1 MENNNFKQNNDES
14 KALQTL
20 QEYGENLRR
29 RQRLEQTIDR
39 LAAAE
44 TSARRIPPYIYIM
57 SGVAACLLIL
67 WLALPLRD
75 NTAGQQK
82 PVYQAKVVPDSGND
96 TIMSLSD
103 ENNEVAVLEE
113 RQPQRKA
120 RPAREGSPMAAVTAH
135 PAVSSETAPVPESI
149 AMPSDVDL
157 RMQEKPAEEADML
170 LVADQPS
177 VPAADNAPD
186 TIPAPARTMHIITNN
201 VPVSYEPDVDSRKF
215 QFFPKLKSYRHRQL
229 PLFAYQFNKQNIKT
243 NF

>member
-44 TSARRIPPYIYIM
+44 TPARRIPPYIYII

-67 WLALPLRD
+67 WLVFPLKD
-75 NTAGQQK
+75 KGMEAQK
-82 PVYQAKVVPDSGND
+82 PVYQAKVMLDSGNN

-113 RQPQRKA
+113 RQPQRA
-120 RPAREGSPMAAVTAH
+120 AHPAVEGSPMAAVTAH
-135 PAVSSETAPVPESI
+135 PAVSSETDPAPESI
-149 AMPSDVDL
+149 AMPADADF
-157 RMQEKPAEEADML
+157 RMQERPAEEAEMFL
-170 LVADQPS
+170 AAEQPT
-177 VPAADNAPD
+177 VPAADNAHD
-186 TIPAPARTMHIITNN
+186 TIPAPARPMYIITNN
-201 VPVSYEPDVDSRKF
+201 VLVSYEPDDDSRKF
-215 QFFPKLKSYRHRQL
+215 QFFPKLRSGRQRQL
-229 PLFAYQFNKQNIKT
+229 PLLAHQFNN
-243 NF
+243 

>member
-44 TSARRIPPYIYIM
+44 TPARRIPPYIYII

-67 WLALPLRD
+67 WLVFPLKD
-75 NTAGQQK
+75 KGMEEQK
-82 PVYQAKVVPDSGND
+82 PVYQAKVVPDSNRNALP
-96 TIMSLSD
+96 TLSEESREED
-103 ENNEVAVLEE
+103 VVEE
-113 RQPQRKA
+113 RQPQRA
-120 RPAREGSPMAAVTAH
+120 AHPAVEGSPMAAVTAH
-135 PAVSSETAPVPESI
+135 PAVSSETASSPESI

-157 RMQEKPAEEADML
+157 RMQEKPADEADML

-177 VPAADNAPD
+177 VPAADNVHD
-186 TIPAPARTMHIITNN
+186 TIPAPARPMYIITNN
-201 VPVSYEPDVDSRKF
+201 VLVSYEPDEESRKF
-215 QFFPKLKSYRHRQL
+215 QFFPKLRSGRQRQL
-229 PLFAYQFNKQNIKT
+229 PLLAHQFNN
-243 NF
+243 

>member
-44 TSARRIPPYIYIM
+44 TPARRIPPYIYII

-67 WLALPLRD
+67 WLVFPLKD
-75 NTAGQQK
+75 KGTGAQK
-82 PVYQAKVVPDSGND
+82 PVYQANVVPDNNRNALP
-96 TIMSLSD
+96 TLS
-103 ENNEVAVLEE
+103 EESREEAVVEK
-113 RQPQRKA
+113 RQLQREA

-135 PAVSSETAPVPESI
+135 PAVSSETAPAPESI
-149 AMPSDVDL
+149 AMPADADL

-177 VPAADNAPD
+177 VPAADNAHD
-186 TIPAPARTMHIITNN
+186 TIPAPARPMYIITNN
-201 VPVSYEPDVDSRKF
+201 VLVSYEPDDDSRKF
-215 QFFPKLKSYRHRQL
+215 QFFPKLRSGRQRQL
-229 PLFAYQFNKQNIKT
+229 PLLAHQFNN
-243 NF
+243 

>member
-44 TSARRIPPYIYIM
+44 TPARRIPPYIYII

-67 WLALPLRD
+67 WLVFPLKD
-75 NTAGQQK
+75 KGMEAQK
-82 PVYQAKVVPDSGND
+82 PVYQAKVVTDSSRNALP
-96 TIMSLSD
+96 SLS
-103 ENNEVAVLEE
+103 EESREEAVVEK
-113 RQPQRKA
+113 RQLQREA

-135 PAVSSETAPVPESI
+135 PAVSSETAPAPESI
-149 AMPSDVDL
+149 AMPADVDL

-186 TIPAPARTMHIITNN
+186 TIPAPARPMYIITNN
-201 VPVSYEPDVDSRKF
+201 VLVSYEPDDDSRKF
-215 QFFPKLKSYRHRQL
+215 QFFPKLRSGRQWQL
-229 PLFAYQFNKQNIKT
+229 PLLAHQFNN
-243 NF
+243 

>member
-44 TSARRIPPYIYIM
+44 TPARRIPPYIYII

-67 WLALPLRD
+67 WLVFPLKD
-75 NTAGQQK
+75 KGMEAQK
-82 PVYQAKVVPDSGND
+82 PVYQANVVTDSIRNALP
-96 TIMSLSD
+96 SLS
-103 ENNEVAVLEE
+103 EESREEAVVEK
-113 RQPQRKA
+113 RQLQRA
-120 RPAREGSPMAAVTAH
+120 AHPAREGSPMAAVTAH
-135 PAVSSETAPVPESI
+135 PAVSSETAPAPESI
-149 AMPSDVDL
+149 AMPADVDL
-157 RMQEKPAEEADML
+157 RMQEKPAEEADMH

-177 VPAADNAPD
+177 VPAADNTHD
-186 TIPAPARTMHIITNN
+186 TIPAPARPTYIITNN

-215 QFFPKLKSYRHRQL
+215 QFFPKLRSGRQRQL
-229 PLFAYQFNKQNIKT
+229 PLLAHQFNN
-243 NF
+243 

>member
-44 TSARRIPPYIYIM
+44 TPARRIPPYIYII

-67 WLALPLRD
+67 WLVFPLKD
-75 NTAGQQK
+75 KGTGAQK
-82 PVYQAKVVPDSGND
+82 PVYQANVVPDSSRNALP
-96 TIMSLSD
+96 SLS
-103 ENNEVAVLEE
+103 EESREEAVVEKL
-113 RQPQRKA
+113 QPQRAA

-135 PAVSSETAPVPESI
+135 PAVSSETAPAPESI
-149 AMPSDVDL
+149 AMPADADL
-157 RMQEKPAEEADML
+157 RMQEKPAEETDMH

-177 VPAADNAPD
+177 VPAADNTHD
-186 TIPAPARTMHIITNN
+186 TIPAPARPMYIITNN
-201 VPVSYEPDVDSRKF
+201 VLVSYEPDDDSRKF
-215 QFFPKLKSYRHRQL
+215 QFFPKLRSGRQRQL
-229 PLFAYQFNKQNIKT
+229 PLLAHQFNN
-243 NF
+243 

>member
-44 TSARRIPPYIYIM
+44 TPARRIPPYIYII

-67 WLALPLRD
+67 WLVFPLKD
-75 NTAGQQK
+75 KGTGAQK
-82 PVYQAKVVPDSGND
+82 PVYQANVVTDSIRNALP
-96 TIMSLSD
+96 TLSE
-103 ENNEVAVLEE
+103 ENREEAVVEE
-113 RQPQRKA
+113 LQPQREA

-135 PAVSSETAPVPESI
+135 PAVSSETAPAPESI
-149 AMPSDVDL
+149 AMPADADL

-186 TIPAPARTMHIITNN
+186 TIPAPARPMYIITNN
-201 VPVSYEPDVDSRKF
+201 VLVSYEPDDDSRKF
-215 QFFPKLKSYRHRQL
+215 QFFPKLRSGRQRQL
-229 PLFAYQFNKQNIKT
+229 PLLAHQFNN
-243 NF
+243 

>member
-29 RQRLEQTIDR
+29 RQRLEQSIDR
-39 LAAAE
+39 QAAAE
-44 TSARRIPPYIYIM
+44 TPARRIAPYIYII

-67 WLALPLRD
+67 WLVFPLKD
-75 NTAGQQK
+75 KGMEAQK
-82 PVYQAKVVPDSGND
+82 PVYQANVVTDSSRNALP
-96 TIMSLSD
+96 TLS
-103 ENNEVAVLEE
+103 EESREEAVVEE
-113 RQPQRKA
+113 RQPQREA

-135 PAVSSETAPVPESI
+135 PAVSSETAPAPESI
-149 AMPSDVDL
+149 AMPADADL

-186 TIPAPARTMHIITNN
+186 TMPAPARTMHIITNN
-201 VPVSYEPDVDSRKF
+201 MPVSYEPDVDSRKF

-229 PLFAYQFNKQNIKT
+229 PLFAYQFNKQSIKT

>member
-44 TSARRIPPYIYIM
+44 TPARRIPPYIYII

-67 WLALPLRD
+67 WLVFPLKD
-75 NTAGQQK
+75 KGTGAQK
-82 PVYQAKVVPDSGND
+82 PVYQAKVMLDSGNN

-113 RQPQRKA
+113 RQPQRAA
-120 RPAREGSPMAAVTAH
+120 RPAREGSPMAAITAH
-135 PAVSSETAPVPESI
+135 PAVSSETAPAPESI
-149 AMPSDVDL
+149 AMPADADL

-170 LVADQPS
+170 LVTDQPS
-177 VPAADNAPD
+177 VPAADNIHD
-186 TIPAPARTMHIITNN
+186 TIPAPARPMYIITNN
-201 VPVSYEPDVDSRKF
+201 VLVSYEPDDDSRKF
-215 QFFPKLKSYRHRQL
+215 QFFPKLRSGRQRQL
-229 PLFAYQFNKQNIKT
+229 PLLAHQFNN
-243 NF
+243 

>member
-1 MENNNFKQNNDES
+1 M
-14 KALQTL
+14 QTL

-44 TSARRIPPYIYIM
+44 TPARRIPPYIYII

-67 WLALPLRD
+67 WLVFPLKD
-75 NTAGQQK
+75 KGTGAQK
-82 PVYQAKVVPDSGND
+82 PVYQANVVTDSIRNALP
-96 TIMSLSD
+96 TLSE
-103 ENNEVAVLEE
+103 ENREEAVVEE
-113 RQPQRKA
+113 LQPQREA

-135 PAVSSETAPVPESI
+135 PAVSSETAPAPESI
-149 AMPSDVDL
+149 AMPADADL

-186 TIPAPARTMHIITNN
+186 TIPAPARPMYIITNN
-201 VPVSYEPDVDSRKF
+201 VLVSYEPDDDSRKF
-215 QFFPKLKSYRHRQL
+215 QFFPKLRSGRQRQL
-229 PLFAYQFNKQNIKT
+229 PLLAHQFNN
-243 NF
+243 

>member
-44 TSARRIPPYIYIM
+44 TPARRIPPYIYII

-67 WLALPLRD
+67 WLVFPLKD
-75 NTAGQQK
+75 KGTGAQK
-82 PVYQAKVVPDSGND
+82 PVYQAKVVTDSSRNALP
-96 TIMSLSD
+96 SLS
-103 ENNEVAVLEE
+103 EESREEAVVEK
-113 RQPQRKA
+113 RQLQREA

-135 PAVSSETAPVPESI
+135 PAVSSETAPAPESI
-149 AMPSDVDL
+149 AMPADADL

-177 VPAADNAPD
+177 VPAADNSPD
-186 TIPAPARTMHIITNN
+186 TIPAPARPIYIITNN
-201 VPVSYEPDVDSRKF
+201 VLVSYEPDDDSRKF
-215 QFFPKLKSYRHRQL
+215 QFFPKLRSGRQRQL
-229 PLFAYQFNKQNIKT
+229 PLLAHQFNN
-243 NF
+243 

>member
-44 TSARRIPPYIYIM
+44 TPARRIPPYIYII

-67 WLALPLRD
+67 WLVFPLKD
-75 NTAGQQK
+75 KGTGAQK
-82 PVYQAKVVPDSGND
+82 PVYQANVVTDSIRNALP
-96 TIMSLSD
+96 TLSE
-103 ENNEVAVLEE
+103 ENREEAVVEE
-113 RQPQRKA
+113 LQPQREA

-135 PAVSSETAPVPESI
+135 PAVSSETAPAPESI
-149 AMPSDVDL
+149 AMPADVDL
-157 RMQEKPAEEADML
+157 RMQERPAEEADML

-177 VPAADNAPD
+177 VPAADNVHD

>member
-44 TSARRIPPYIYIM
+44 TPARRISPYIYII

-67 WLALPLRD
+67 WLVFPLKD
-75 NTAGQQK
+75 KGMEAQK
-82 PVYQAKVVPDSGND
+82 PVYQANVVTDSNRHASP
-96 TIMSLSD
+96 TLSE
-103 ENNEVAVLEE
+103 ENREEAVVEK
-113 RQPQRKA
+113 RQLQRA
-120 RPAREGSPMAAVTAH
+120 AHPTVESSPMAAVTAH
-135 PAVSSETAPVPESI
+135 PAVSSETAPAPESI
-149 AMPSDVDL
+149 AMPADADL

-186 TIPAPARTMHIITNN
+186 TIPAPARPMYIITNN
-201 VPVSYEPDVDSRKF
+201 VLVSYEPDDDSRKF
-215 QFFPKLKSYRHRQL
+215 QFFPKLRSGRQRQL
-229 PLFAYQFNKQNIKT
+229 PLLAHQFNN
-243 NF
+243 

>member
-44 TSARRIPPYIYIM
+44 TPARRIPPYIYII

-67 WLALPLRD
+67 WLVFPLKD
-75 NTAGQQK
+75 KGTGAQK
-82 PVYQAKVVPDSGND
+82 PVYQAKVVTDSSRNALP
-96 TIMSLSD
+96 SLS
-103 ENNEVAVLEE
+103 EESREEAVVEK
-113 RQPQRKA
+113 RQPQREA

-135 PAVSSETAPVPESI
+135 PAVSSETAPAPESI
-149 AMPSDVDL
+149 AMPADADL

-177 VPAADNAPD
+177 VPAADNSPD
-186 TIPAPARTMHIITNN
+186 TIPAPARPMYIITNN
-201 VPVSYEPDVDSRKF
+201 VLVSYEPDDDSRKF
-215 QFFPKLKSYRHRQL
+215 QFFPKLRSGRQRQL
-229 PLFAYQFNKQNIKT
+229 PLLAHQFNN
-243 NF
+243 

>member
-44 TSARRIPPYIYIM
+44 TPARRIPPYIYII

-67 WLALPLRD
+67 WLVFPLKD
-75 NTAGQQK
+75 KGTGAQK
-82 PVYQAKVVPDSGND
+82 PVYQAKVVTDSSRNALP
-96 TIMSLSD
+96 TLS
-103 ENNEVAVLEE
+103 EESREEAVVEE
-113 RQPQRKA
+113 RQLQREA

-135 PAVSSETAPVPESI
+135 PAVSSETAPAPESI
-149 AMPSDVDL
+149 AMPADADL

-170 LVADQPS
+170 LVAGQPS
-177 VPAADNAPD
+177 VPAADNAHD
-186 TIPAPARTMHIITNN
+186 TIPAPARPMYIITNN
-201 VPVSYEPDVDSRKF
+201 VLVSYEPDDDSRKF
-215 QFFPKLKSYRHRQL
+215 QFFPKLRSGRQRQL
-229 PLFAYQFNKQNIKT
+229 PLLAHQFNN
-243 NF
+243 

>member
-44 TSARRIPPYIYIM
+44 TPARRIPPYIYII

-67 WLALPLRD
+67 WLVFPLKD
-75 NTAGQQK
+75 KGTGAQK
-82 PVYQAKVVPDSGND
+82 PVYQAKVVTDSSRNALP
-96 TIMSLSD
+96 TLS
-103 ENNEVAVLEE
+103 EESREEAVVEE
-113 RQPQRKA
+113 RQPQREA

-135 PAVSSETAPVPESI
+135 PAVSSETAPAPESI
-149 AMPSDVDL
+149 AMPADVDL

-177 VPAADNAPD
+177 VPAADNAHD
-186 TIPAPARTMHIITNN
+186 TIPAPARPMYIITNN
-201 VPVSYEPDVDSRKF
+201 VLVSYEPDDDSRKF
-215 QFFPKLKSYRHRQL
+215 QFFPKLRSGRQRQL
-229 PLFAYQFNKQNIKT
+229 PLLAHQFNN
-243 NF
+243 